1 MAEHNYAEDVA
12 KYSKPVNARA
22 IAGILKHIGIAA
34 RSKDGSNVSC
44 SDKKE
49 RDTVRD
55 SFLKKN
61 LGRTE
66 ADADLDKAVMDVCQ
80 RMQAD
85 TTKLRVT
92 FYYLL
97 AEKYGQ
103 LGALAN
109 EAYAGDVRKY
119 TKKERD
125 VKHVAG
131 IVRHLGIALQS
142 VDASLVACGDK
153 SERDRV
159 RDSFLKN
166 KLALTQADAELDKAV
181 EDTCQRMSADPT
193 KSRVTFYYLLAEKY
207 DKLALFGS

>member
-1 MAEHNYAEDVA
+1 MTDHNYAEDVA
-12 KYSKPVNARA
+12 KYTKPVNTHAV
-22 IAGILKHIGIAA
+22 AGILKHIGIAA

-61 LGRTE
+61 LGRKE
-66 ADADLDKAVMDVCQ
+66 ADADLDKAVMDVCK
-80 RMQAD
+80 RMDAD
-85 TTKLRVT
+85 TTKMRVT

-103 LGALAN
+103 LGTLAN

-119 TKKERD
+119 TKKKVD

-131 IVRHLGIALQS
+131 IVKHLGIALQS
-142 VDASLVACGDK
+142 ADASLVACGDK

-159 RDSFLKN
+159 RDSFLKT
-166 KLALTQADAELDKAV
+166 KLALTTTDSDLDKAV
-181 EDTCQRMSADPT
+181 EETCKKMAADPT

-207 DKLALFGS
+207 DKLSLFAA